1 MIEALDIAYDANDDR
16 PFWKKR
22 LLAIALGTII
32 GALLLAAPAVMVV
45 RFQLWGLAGEST
57 CIVGRIP
64 FSVAVISVAVLADEG
79 LYFLAPTRTECDTD
93 HPRKLPPAD
102 RGPCLPTSAY

>member
-1 MIEALDIAYDANDDR
+1 MIEALDIAYNANDDR
-16 PFWKKR
+16 PFWKTR
-22 LLAIALGTII
+22 LLAIALGAII

-45 RFQLWGLAGEST
+45 RFPLWGLAGEST

-64 FSVAVISVAVLADEG
+64 FSVAVLAVEG